1 MLRSNFQT
9 KQADS
14 ASAQEANHWHLGPH
28 CPPANQSEIGINN
41 KS

>member
-1 MLRSNFQT
+1 MAL
-9 KQADS
+9 
-14 ASAQEANHWHLGPH
+14 AQEANHWHLAPH